1 MEETFPIGQ
10 DLTFGF
16 YSKVTTRQTLV
27 KSWCSFLP
35 PENTFV
41 LPLLKARQKIL
52 EWCSPFSWT
61 GLTLEWM
68 ASSICQS
75 KTRRSSPPRGEEGN
89 TLLLESRVNWWQT
102 SYLILQL
109 LIEETLISIKKKK
122 LSYLVMAW
130 ILKHL
135 HKDTMQSGIQLILTI
150 AEKSAG
156 SVE

>member
-52 EWCSPFSWT
+52 E
-61 GLTLEWM
+61 
-68 ASSICQS
+68 
-75 KTRRSSPPRGEEGN
+75 
-89 TLLLESRVNWWQT
+89 
-102 SYLILQL
+102 
-109 LIEETLISIKKKK
+109 
-122 LSYLVMAW
+122 
-130 ILKHL
+130 
-135 HKDTMQSGIQLILTI
+135 
-150 AEKSAG
+150 
-156 SVE
+156 